1 MPTIYSVSSSFF
13 GSASWNNPSTW
24 IGGIVPTSSDT
35 VILQGIR
42 TFISA
47 SNILPWTGSTMNIP
61 VNRGSI
67 SRFPSSS
74 YFFTYTERD
83 EELKI
88 NYVTCSTDPSSSY
101 FISCSV
107 DTSYNSWSLALYPNT
122 ASFPDKRGG
131 VILNGS
137 FVHFRP
143 GNIEVSG
150 SMIVSASQILLESG
164 SSLVVKD
171 GGTLK
176 FTNYILG
183 RDAAFIVT
191 GSGSTVA
198 FDRHYT
204 SSFGTGDD
212 NLINYIAFENF
223 PMQTALFEGPEVRLN
238 TVLTQSASVGDTFL
252 RVNST
257 TGFTVGDWIFVGEE
271 SVSSS
276 RSDNG
281 FRSASAVSMSS
292 QDEMFQV
299 AAIDTGS
306 RFLYVQRFNG
316 IEGKVL
322 ATSSATEIIMDE
334 ERYKVGDKVVING
347 QTRTITAIT
356 SSFDYLLKDYNFQS
370 GSTLSEWDTDLTR
383 SGYFNDWTAIPSVG
397 LTQFTTNL
405 YRHLFVK
412 NIYRDAVKVEAFISN
427 QRNEGGVRSDGALGI
442 CIHADPTA
450 DFDYTDGGLSGWG
463 PSRTYLATETSGST
477 RMWLRPKNQYHNP
490 NVSMISASLSLTGL
504 KKYTLEYTKGYY
516 RGYINDVMYFEEAN
530 RGGVMAGRVGVFSS
544 NNNAFVCTRL
554 IVYAKGQ
561 KITLDSGVTGVD
573 TNTIVY
579 ESGVEHPHSTNNKV
593 IKLASVVTDPLDHLN
608 LAFSNIGS
616 PEHKANGIFPYI
628 YGANNTGS
636 LKNGA
641 TGYGYLVL
649 NDDIYASDLDL
660 GVGQNRSVILDLA
673 TPTTFSSV
681 GFVETFLVT
690 FQNFSSSFGVRIS
703 GSNDSVNWT
712 PLTQSFD
719 RRYRINPD
727 TVREYF
733 VGPQVYRF
741 VRIETN
747 GLFNAGGSN
756 NTNRFRN
763 FVVRNQTLNQIQVNN
778 SSDLG
783 VGDHVVVVTRT
794 ANYPYYI
801 GTAFDGIARN
811 TELSGSYLSKPGE
824 QHYTITSK
832 TGSILTLDRP
842 FNDGHIHKGA
852 TVVKVN
858 RLVNFSGSYT
868 TNSWKTGRIRTNDGF
883 SYVKRIIFKN
893 VGFQNLND
901 RYPTFTSGSSEY
913 RGAFVLRETNQFN
926 FLSPIQGCSF
936 YNGGADQYPFNFDVR
951 SGYTVRHNYIGGFG
965 DAGFSNNTLFNNTL
979 AGSRFP
985 TNYPVIITGNIL
997 HSMIIRNPT
1006 VSLFS
1011 TYNFSYNLMAGMN
1024 YGLPRPLDP
1033 NMQTFLFSPWMTIYK
1048 AYRNLLRG
1056 IRGSALDLNV
1066 AISQYQNSPVLL
1078 DIRDNK
1084 FEFVNYFALNITGYT
1099 DTPIIRPLL
1108 PAVQSSALNRIS
1120 RWNATG
1126 STAWLSTGSSNLYG
1140 ETISYVKDNNRY
1152 GYDMW
1157 TNRKGYIIKEP
1168 TDPFYKFYNFHD
1180 EEVRNPMLQAMITVG
1195 EDITASFEV
1204 NFDYFHTLNQVY
1216 NNQTPKQGGLFFF
1229 VLKNGAEI
1237 QPLTRRYNATVQ
1249 GNFCLNPTATPT
1261 NFSEV
1266 YQLEGQGIYQI
1277 GLGQGINSGYVAL
1290 SNISSRLILPSETD
1304 KVVVNMNS
1312 FNMRYFEKGERTS
1325 LKSSYTQTLVDPK
1338 FRLRGTRIF

>member
-13 GSASWNNPSTW
+13 GSASWNAPSTW
-24 IGGIVPTSSDT
+24 IGGIVPTASDT
-35 VILQGIR
+35 VILQGLR

-47 SNILPWTGSTMNIP
+47 SNVLPWTGSTMNIP

-67 SRFPSSS
+67 SRFPTSS
-74 YFFTYTERD
+74 YFFTYTDRD

-88 NYVTCSTDPSSSY
+88 NYVTCSTDNSSSY
-101 FISCSV
+101 FISCSI

-131 VILNGS
+131 VIPNGA

-143 GNIEVSG
+143 GNIELSG
-150 SMIVSASQILLESG
+150 SMTASAYQILIESG

-171 GGTLK
+171 GGSLK
-176 FTNYILG
+176 FTNSITL
-183 RDAAFIVT
+183 RDGAFIVS
-191 GSGSTVA
+191 GSGSSVI
-198 FDRHYT
+198 FDNHYT
-204 SSFGTGDD
+204 SSFGTGNDL
-212 NLINYIAFENF
+212 LINNIAAQNF
-223 PMQTALFEGPEVRLN
+223 PMQEMRFEGPEVRLN
-238 TVLTQSASVGDTFL
+238 TFLTQSASVGDTFL

-257 TGFTVGDWIFVGEE
+257 TGFATGDWIFVGEE

-276 RSDNG
+276 RSDNN
-281 FRSASAVSMSS
+281 FRSSASAVSMSS
-292 QDEMFQV
+292 QDEVFQV
-299 AAIDTGS
+299 AAVDTGS

-316 IEGKVL
+316 LEGKVL
-322 ATSSATEIIMDE
+322 ATASSTEIIVDE
-334 ERYKVGDKVVING
+334 ERYQVGDKVVING
-347 QTRTITAIT
+347 QTRTITAV
-356 SSFDYLLKDYNFQS
+356 SSYDHLLKDYNFQS
-370 GSTLSEWDTDLTR
+370 GSTLSEWETDLTR
-383 SGYFNDWTAIPSVG
+383 SGYFNDWTLVPGIG

-412 NIYRDAVKVEAFISN
+412 DIYRDTVKVEAWISN
-427 QRNEGGVRSDGALGI
+427 ERTPGGVRSDGALGV
-442 CIHADPTA
+442 CLHADPTN
-450 DFDYTDGGLSGWG
+450 DFDYTDGGLGGWG
-463 PSRTYLATETSGST
+463 PGRTYFATETSGST

-504 KKYTLEYTKGYY
+504 KKYTTEFTRGYY

-530 RGGVMAGRVGVFSS
+530 RGGAMAGRVGLFSS
-544 NNNAFVCTRL
+544 NNNAFVCTRF
-554 IVYAKGQ
+554 IVYAKAQ
-561 KITLDSGVTGVD
+561 KLTLNTSISGVD

-579 ESGVEHPHSTNNKV
+579 ESGVEFPHSTNNQV
-593 IKLASVVTDPLDHLN
+593 IKLASVITDPLDHLN
-608 LAFSNIGS
+608 LAFSNIGT
-616 PEHKANGIFPYI
+616 PEHRANGIFPYI
-628 YGANNTGS
+628 YGGNNTGS

-660 GVGQNRSVILDLA
+660 GAGQSRSVIIDLT
-673 TPTTFSSV
+673 TPTSFSVV
-681 GFVETFLVT
+681 GFVETFFSTL
-690 FQNFSSSFGVRIS
+690 QNFSSSFGVRIS
-703 GSNDSVNWT
+703 GSNNSISWT

-719 RRYRINPD
+719 RRYRVNPD

-733 VGPQVYRF
+733 VGPQNFRF
-741 VRIETN
+741 IRIETN
-747 GLFNAGGSN
+747 GLSNAGGSN
-756 NTNRFRN
+756 NINRFRN
-763 FVVRNQTLNQIQVNN
+763 FVVRNQDLNQVQVNN
-778 SSDLG
+778 SYDFN
-783 VGDHVVVVTRT
+783 VGDHIVIVTRT
-794 ANYPYYI
+794 SNHPYYM

-842 FNDGHIHKGA
+842 FIDGHVHKGA

-858 RLVNFSGSYT
+858 KAVNFSGSYT
-868 TNSWKTGRIRTNDGF
+868 TSQWKTGRVRTDDGF
-883 SYVKRIIFKN
+883 SFDKRIIFKN
-893 VGFQNLND
+893 VAFQNLND
-901 RYPTFTSGSSEY
+901 RYPTYTSGSAEY

-926 FLSPIQGCSF
+926 FLSPLQGCSF
-936 YNGGADQYPFNFDVR
+936 YNCGADQYPFNFDVR
-951 SGYTVRHNYIGGFG
+951 SGYTVRHNYIGGFN
-965 DAGFSNNTLFNNTL
+965 DAGFTNNTLFNNTL

-985 TNYPVIITGNIL
+985 TNYPVIITSNII
-997 HSMIIRNPT
+997 HSMIIRNPN

-1056 IRGSALDLNV
+1056 IRGAALDLNTNL
-1066 AISQYQNSPVLL
+1066 SQFQNSPVLL

-1084 FEFVNYFALNITGYT
+1084 FEFINYFALNILGYT
-1099 DTPIIRPLL
+1099 DMPVVRPLL
-1108 PAVQSSALNRIS
+1108 PTIQNDALSRVS

-1126 STAWLSTGSSNLYG
+1126 STSWLHTGSTNLYG
-1140 ETISYVKDNNRY
+1140 EIISYVKDNNRY

-1157 TNRKGYIIKEP
+1157 TNRKGYVIKEP

-1180 EEVRNPMLQAMITVG
+1180 EEPRNPMLQAMITLG

-1204 NFDYFHTLNQVY
+1204 SFDYFHTLNQTF
-1216 NNQTPKQGGLFFF
+1216 NSQTPKQGGLFFF
-1229 VLKNGAEI
+1229 VLKNGTEI
-1237 QPLTRRYNATVQ
+1237 QPVTRRYNATVQ
-1249 GNFCLNPTATPT
+1249 GNFCLNPASIPT
-1261 NFSEV
+1261 NFNEV
-1266 YQLEGQGIYQI
+1266 YQLEGQGVYQI
-1277 GLGQGINSGYVAL
+1277 GLGHGLNSGYVAL
-1290 SNISSRLILPSETD
+1290 SNVSSRLILPYETD

-1325 LKSSYTQTLVDPK
+1325 LKSSYTQTLIDPK